1 MRPAVKAGEVQGK
14 ETGRGKTMERIWL
27 KQYPAGVPADID
39 VTQYASLVEL
49 LEESFAKF
57 RGRKAF
63 ICMDKSISYRDL
75 DEMSLALAAFLQSK
89 GLKKGARVAL
99 MMPNVLQYPISTA
112 AVLRAG
118 FAVVNVNPLYTPREL
133 EHQLTNSG
141 AEAVIVLENFAT
153 TVQQV
158 LAKTAVKHV
167 IVGSM
172 CDLLGFKGVIVNLVV
187 RRVKKMVPAWSIPG
201 AVAFNDAVAA
211 GRGIKF
217 NKPALTL
224 DDVAFLQYTGGTTGV
239 SKGATLLH
247 RNILA
252 NVLQN
257 DAWLQPALRK
267 PPIVEQMI
275 IVCALPLYHIFAL
288 TVCYL
293 LGVRAGGTNLLIPNP
308 RDMAGFVKELMK
320 YQVSFFPAVNTL
332 YNGLLNTPGFDKVDF
347 SKLKVSNG
355 GGMATQRP
363 VAEKWLAVT
372 GCALSEGYGLS
383 ETSPTL
389 TCNPATI
396 EGFTGSI
403 GLPVPSTWLS
413 IRDDDGNEVPLGQAG
428 EICAKGPQVMA
439 GYWNRPDETAK
450 VMTADGYF
458 RTGDIG
464 VMSPDGSTKIV
475 DRKKDMILVSGF
487 NVYPNEIEEV
497 IASHPGVLE
506 CAVIGVQDARSGE
519 AVKAFVVKKDP
530 NLTAEDVIKFCTT
543 QLTAYKVPKQ
553 IEFRT
558 ALPKTNVG
566 KILRREFRDEKKA
579 AAA

>member
-1 MRPAVKAGEVQGK
+1 
-14 ETGRGKTMERIWL
+14 MERIWL
-27 KQYPAGVPADID
+27 KQYPPGVPADIE
-39 VTQYASLVEL
+39 VTQYSSLVEL

-57 RGRKAF
+57 ADRKAF

-75 DEMSLALAAFLQSK
+75 DEMSSALGAYLQSK

-99 MMPNVLQYPISTA
+99 MMPNVLQYPIATA

-118 FAVVNVNPLYTPREL
+118 YAVVNVNPLYTPREL
-133 EHQLTNSG
+133 EHQLKDSG
-141 AEAVIVLENFAT
+141 AEAIVVLENFAT
-153 TVQQV
+153 TVEKV
-158 LAKTAVKHV
+158 IANTAVKHV

-172 CDLLGFKGVIVNLVV
+172 GDLLGFKGVIVNLVV
-187 RRVKKMVPAWSIPG
+187 RRVKKMVPSFSIPG
-201 AVAFNDAVAA
+201 AIGFNDALAA
-211 GRGIKF
+211 GRGLKF
-217 NKPALTL
+217 DKPKLTL

-257 DAWLQPALRK
+257 DAWLQPALTA
-267 PPIVEQMI
+267 PPRVEQLF

-288 TVCYL
+288 TACYL
-293 LGVRAGGTNLLIPNP
+293 LAVRAGGVNLLIPNP
-308 RDMAGFVKELMK
+308 RDMAGFIKELMK
-320 YQVSFFPAVNTL
+320 YQVNSFPAVNTL
-332 YNGLLNTPGFDKVDF
+332 YNGLMHTPGFDKIDF
-347 SKLKVSNG
+347 SKLKISNG
-355 GGMATQRP
+355 GGMAVQRP
-363 VAEKWLAVT
+363 VADQWKKLT
-372 GCALSEGYGLS
+372 GCGIAEGYGLS

-389 TCNPATI
+389 TCNPATVT
-396 EGFTGSI
+396 EFNGSI
-403 GLPVPSTWLS
+403 GIPVPSTYIS
-413 IRDDDGNEVPLGQAG
+413 IRDDDGNEVPLGEAG
-428 EICAKGPQVMA
+428 EICAKGPQVMV

-464 VMSPDGSTKIV
+464 VMGPDGYAKIV

-506 CAVIGVQDARSGE
+506 CAVIGVPDPRSGE
-519 AVKAFVVKKDP
+519 AVKAFIVKKDP
-530 NLTAEDVIKFCTT
+530 NVTAEDVIKFCAT

-558 ALPKTNVG
+558 SLPKTNVG
-566 KILRREFRDEKKA
+566 KILRRELRDEKKA
-579 AAA
+579 AA